1 MKEKPDRNRR
11 VSIDVLL
18 EKETKWRDRKNRQKY
33 IPKQEKMTA
42 AQQEDS
48 SCPVMM
54 SFCRCDIFL
63 LPKWWNLAGL
73 EHNRQQ
79 LVTARLYVD
88 WAWMLLTR
96 FLSSMPYLK
105 CLIDHSDALTLNY
118 KQAHFF
124 ISMLGNRKENVSQLL
139 CGKAILEGNF
149 SQRLSETKM
158 ASDQDSRLDLGV
170 RTRRW
175 TVCWCCSDMDVHFLK
190 WSYIKTNKQQQQKNP
205 TVFSLQL
212 CIYCPSWHNSSPL
225 MPFRADSD

>member
-1 MKEKPDRNRR
+1 
-11 VSIDVLL
+11 
-18 EKETKWRDRKNRQKY
+18 
-33 IPKQEKMTA
+33 MTA

-48 SCPVMM
+48 SCPAMM

-118 KQAHFF
+118 KQAHFL

-139 CGKAILEGNF
+139 CGKAIPEGNF

-175 TVCWCCSDMDVHFLK
+175 TVCWCCSDMGVHFLK
-190 WSYIKTNKQQQQKNP
+190 WSYIKTKQATTTKKKTP
-205 TVFSLQL
+205 LFSRCSCAYIVLHDTIVFHSCRLGLILTRTQL
-212 CIYCPSWHNSSPL
+212 MYWFIKRCSSVFKL
-225 MPFRADSD
+225 AVKDVFDTIS